1 MNFSIASGQGNRITA
16 VIFDVEGTLVDCVPQ
31 TLASWRETLADFG
44 CSFSVEELQRFSGM
58 DGRAMLDVLLRDKDA
73 RKAKS
78 AIINAQGER

>member
-1 MNFSIASGQGNRITA
+1 
-16 VIFDVEGTLVDCVPQ
+16 
-31 TLASWRETLADFG
+31 
-44 CSFSVEELQRFSGM
+44 VEELQRFSGM